1 MKHQEAAENLRE
13 YLKNGNHRVTPE
25 RFIVLDAALDFK
37 EHFSADELYASM
49 KSSKLKVSRATVY
62 NTLDLL
68 ADCSLLTIRN
78 FGDKMKRYESSFSK
92 QSHDHLICINCGKIV
107 EFTSEQVGEIYKNVC
122 SKLGF
127 EPVNYSFNIF
137 AKCKNKEKCP
147 HLNEK

>member
-1 MKHQEAAENLRE
+1 MKHKEAEETLRE

-25 RFIVLDAALDFK
+25 RFIVLDAALDCEK
-37 EHFSADELYASM
+37 HFSADELYASM
-49 KSSKLKVSRATVY
+49 KSADIKVSRATVY

-78 FGDKMKRYESSFSK
+78 FGDNMKRYESSVSK

-107 EFTSEQVGEIYKNVC
+107 EFTSDEVGDIYKEVC
-122 SKLGF
+122 NKLNF

-137 AKCKNKEKCP
+137 AKCKNKENCP
-147 HLNEK
+147 HVNEK